1 MRWKSTAM
9 TLMVILA
16 TGASIFIGSR
26 AIVSAASTLK
36 TSGAPE
42 VNGRDEFHETGEQ
55 VADLLRDLNPPPAI
69 SVEQDDPRDPLLA
82 VAPRHDTAAP
92 TVSRPPTYKVIAV
105 FLDEDP
111 RAVVVSR
118 GKTVT
123 VRLGDKLNGAPIID
137 IHAGG
142 VTVDTGGGTK
152 NYRLSAPTK

>member
-1 MRWKSTAM
+1 M
-9 TLMVILA
+9 TLVVILA

-42 VNGRDEFHETGEQ
+42 ANGHDEFQQTGEQ
-55 VADLLRDLNPPPAI
+55 VVDLLRDLNPPPAI
-69 SVEQDDPRDPLLA
+69 SVEEDDPRDPLLA
-82 VAPRHDTAAP
+82 VAPQRGTGAP
-92 TVSRPPTYKVIAV
+92 TVPKPPTYNVIAV

-118 GKTVT
+118 AKTMT
-123 VRLGDKLNGAPIID
+123 VRLGDKLNGAPIVD

-152 NYRLSAPTK
+152 TYRLSGPKK